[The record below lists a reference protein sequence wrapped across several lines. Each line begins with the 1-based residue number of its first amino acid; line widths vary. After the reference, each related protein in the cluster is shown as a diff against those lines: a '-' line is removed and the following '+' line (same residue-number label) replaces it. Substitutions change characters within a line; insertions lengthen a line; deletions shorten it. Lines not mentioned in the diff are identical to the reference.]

1 MSDRR
6 GKPFFIEAP
15 DDLHHAI
22 RVAAAVSGKTLRQ
35 WMLEAARAKL
45 AGTCPCDEASTPAG
59 E

>member
-6 GKPFFIEAP
+6 GKPLFIEAP
-15 DDLHHAI
+15 PDLHHAV

-35 WMLEAARAKL
+35 WMIEAATAKL
-45 AGTCPCDEASTPAG
+45 AGGCPCEEEPVPAG